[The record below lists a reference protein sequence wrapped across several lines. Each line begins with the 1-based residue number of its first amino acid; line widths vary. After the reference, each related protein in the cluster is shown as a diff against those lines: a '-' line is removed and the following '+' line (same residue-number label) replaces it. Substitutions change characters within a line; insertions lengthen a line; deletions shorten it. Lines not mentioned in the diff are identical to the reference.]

1 MNEAISGKDE
11 GVELSEQSQSQMSSS
26 RLLLNSR
33 MISETRI
40 NSMDDVA
47 FEDDNDDHRNSRWTM
62 HELESIDE
70 DEEIPF
76 EDLDAVKIY

>member
-1 MNEAISGKDE
+1 
-11 GVELSEQSQSQMSSS
+11 
-26 RLLLNSR
+26 
-33 MISETRI
+33 
-40 NSMDDVA
+40 MDDVA